1 MECCFVDDTL
11 PENMIVGLPPGW
23 VDTDV
28 SRLYI
33 GINPPQPGGRPRGLL
48 QSLGGWSN
56 ALMAR
61 WWPCLESECATWPK
75 KCSRLVLEILETGEQ
90 LVVSLT
96 EALVTCC
103 YTGSEGF
110 FGETMCQRHPV
121 AKQEPLWSS
130 THPNHT
136 STAGRHTLDT
146 TWHVASKHASP
157 AASYNSADG

>member
-1 MECCFVDDTL
+1 MLTA
-11 PENMIVGLPPGW
+11 PEQTQRKHHLFLQKIHCQRTWSLAVGRPPGW

-33 GINPPQPGGRPRGLL
+33 GINPTQTGGRPRGLL

-90 LVVSLT
+90 PVVSLT
-96 EALVTCC
+96 EVLVTCLL
-103 YTGSEGF
+103 YGIRRIFRRDHVS
-110 FGETMCQRHPV
+110 R
-121 AKQEPLWSS
+121 S
-130 THPNHT
+130 TCWPQ
-136 STAGRHTLDT
+136 GQ
-146 TWHVASKHASP
+146 
-157 AASYNSADG
+157 AALCNS